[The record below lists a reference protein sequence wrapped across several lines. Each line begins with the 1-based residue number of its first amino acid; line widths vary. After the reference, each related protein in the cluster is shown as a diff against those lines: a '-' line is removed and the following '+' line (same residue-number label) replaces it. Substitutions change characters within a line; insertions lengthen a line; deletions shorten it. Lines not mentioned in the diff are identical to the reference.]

1 VINVG
6 KPYISVI
13 ITAYNRK
20 KYLLGAVRSALDQTL
35 PKDLYEIIVVK
46 NFRDE
51 AIDSKLQELGVVNL
65 YSDHRGLGAKI
76 VEALEVAR
84 GDVISFLEDDDEFL
98 PGKLQR
104 VYLSFKAKGTLDFYH
119 NRELFIDEAGNRLG
133 KREYPESCQG
143 FVSYAEKWRY
153 LRLIENCPFKG
164 NSFISIRRDVL
175 LRRAEVLKQLTPAVD
190 AYCLSSAMLYG
201 RDLLFDSAILTAYRL
216 YPGQNMFNQAGS
228 RGWAFPAYARRMAER
243 DLWFFR
249 DYSLLLSMTRG
260 TPYEA
265 VFRSLQARSKLASYL
280 YWSISSF
287 MVPPDLVPNVGDYLA
302 LLRFAPGCR
311 GLRCFLELYAFMAS
325 CALPK
330 PVRRLAALY
339 EFVCNRGGLVGARH
353 PGGSDTR
360 DPCADAN

>member
-1 VINVG
+1 MG

-20 KYLLGAVRSALDQTL
+20 KYLLGAVQSALDQTL

-46 NFRDE
+46 NFRDK

-65 YSDHRGLGAKI
+65 YSDHHGLGAKI
-76 VEALEVAR
+76 VEALEVGK

-201 RDLLFDSAILTAYRL
+201 RDLLFDSAVLTAYRL

-243 DLWFFR
+243 NLWFFR
-249 DYSLLLSMTRG
+249 DYSLLLSMSRG

-265 VFRSLQARSKLASYL
+265 VFRSIQARSKLASYL
-280 YWSISSF
+280 YWSISSSV
-287 MVPPDLVPNVGDYLA
+287 VPPDLVPNVWDYLA

-311 GLRCFLELYAFMAS
+311 GLRCFLELYAFMAA
-325 CALPK
+325 CASPK
-330 PVRRLAALY
+330 PVRRLATLY
-339 EFVCNRGGLVGARH
+339 EFARNRWGLVGARH
-353 PGGSDTR
+353 QGESETR